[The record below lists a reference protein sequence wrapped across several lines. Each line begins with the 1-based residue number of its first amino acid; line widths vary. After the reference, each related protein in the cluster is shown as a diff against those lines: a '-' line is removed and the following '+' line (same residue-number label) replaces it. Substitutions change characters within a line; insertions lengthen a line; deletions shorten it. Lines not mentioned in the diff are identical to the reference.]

1 MKSQQIPPH
10 TEYPHYPNTFIGRSH
25 HVQAILSRLQDQDTK
40 LITLLGPGGIGKTRL
55 ALKVAE
61 RAGAV
66 FSDGILFVPLDTVE
80 EPSLLGFY
88 IAQQL
93 GIKSQSKQDWL
104 AEVMAKLEGKEMLL
118 LLDNLEQI
126 IQSAWQIDQ
135 IVKGCPGI
143 SVLVTS
149 RIVLDLSYE
158 IEYPLDGLSRP
169 NVKLFPGP
177 DDLLKFD
184 AIQLFVQKAQAS
196 KPSFKLTEENARS
209 VVEICQR
216 LDGLPLPIELA
227 AARVKL
233 FPPEVILHRLGQ
245 SLQLL
250 KTKSRDVIPRHQTIQ
265 NTIQWSYDLLA
276 PDEQQL
282 FQQLSFFKSGF
293 NLNTLAALYPDLDA
307 VEVVESFISKSL
319 IITVEGA
326 GEEARFRML
335 KLIRDYGVQLLTEQ
349 PQKVS
354 FFRSYAQFFA
364 QVVMEGK
371 NLAAGVYYQGWIE
384 KLGADY
390 EDVMAALNWL
400 SQHEAKTAVKMGTI
414 LWRFHLHR
422 GFLEEGLQMIHSL
435 LRLPIEEELDRA
447 HLLEGAGLL
456 AQNRGNY
463 QQAKDFFKEGLEYWK
478 KSKDQGQIA
487 KALNNL
493 GWAEWR
499 LGNYGHSRS
508 YSENALGIAKF
519 LEDRQ
524 GQAKSMNN
532 LAWTYMN
539 EGRYEKVGELQ
550 REILSIHRQESSKRG
565 MAFAQTNLGWALFR
579 MGKMEEATPLVEEA
593 VALFDELEHQQLKS
607 FSRAI
612 RAEGLYLEKELS
624 AATALIG
631 DECLPQFREIGD
643 AWAIGFCSLLI
654 GRIYFEQKNYRQAEL
669 YWNQALAVYQKTQ
682 DRYGKAGAYIHLSR
696 LHWVLQQEKTANQ
709 ELDQGIALAAA
720 LGALHLLKE
729 GYEELAKRS
738 FEQKEF
744 AMCLQHLSVADH
756 YAQSL
761 GSYQYQLFLK
771 AIEPWLSTVRRE
783 VDQNSA
789 QASKGI
795 GRHWLEADRFLTKPI
810 KEEER
815 LNSLTRLLGPGWQE
829 KTKAPATEDPV
840 VKQVRQLIELHLA
853 KVDYSIADLCQEIGI
868 SHSQLHRRLQAQ
880 TGLSISKFIRSIRLE
895 KAKELLE
902 DPVIPIAAVAIDTGF
917 KDPDYFYRVFKQTFQ
932 ITPGAFRRQFLQQ
945 K

>member
-1 MKSQQIPPH
+1 MKGQQTPHH
-10 TEYPHYPNTFIGRSH
+10 TELPHYPNTFIGRSH
-25 HVQAILSRLQDQDTK
+25 HIQAILARLQENNTQ

-61 RAGAV
+61 QAESV
-66 FSDGILFVPLDTVE
+66 FSDGMLFVPLDTVE
-80 EPSLLGFY
+80 DSSLLGFY
-88 IAQQL
+88 IAQHL
-93 GIKSQSKQDWL
+93 GIKSQAKQNWL
-104 AEVMAKLEGKEMLL
+104 AEVVAKLQGREMLL
-118 LLDNLEQI
+118 ILDNLEQI
-126 IQSAWQIDQ
+126 IESALQIDQ
-135 IVKGCPGI
+135 LIKNCPGI
-143 SVLVTS
+143 KVLVTS
-149 RIVLDLSYE
+149 RIVLNLSYE
-158 IEYPLDGLSRP
+158 IEYPLDGLGRP
-169 NVKLFPGP
+169 NVKLYPGP
-177 DDLLKFD
+177 SDLLKFD

-196 KPSFKLTEENARS
+196 KPNFQLTEENARS
-209 VVEICQR
+209 IVEICQR

-227 AARVKL
+227 AARIKL
-233 FPPEVILHRLGQ
+233 FPPEAILQRLGQ

-276 PDEQQL
+276 PEEQQL
-282 FQQLSFFKSGF
+282 FQQLSFFRSGF
-293 NLNTLAALYPDLDA
+293 NLNTLAALYPDLD
-307 VEVVESFISKSL
+307 VVDLIESFISKSL
-319 IITVEGA
+319 IVTVEGV

-335 KLIRDYGVQLLTEQ
+335 KLIRDYGLQLLAEQ
-349 PQKVS
+349 TQTQH
-354 FFRSYAQFFA
+354 FFQCYAEFFA

-371 NLAAGVYYQGWIE
+371 KLAAGPDYQEWIE
-384 KLGADY
+384 AVGAEY

-400 SQHEAKTAVKMGTI
+400 SDHDPRTAVKTGTV

-422 GFLEEGLQMIHSL
+422 GFLEEGIQMIHSL

-493 GWAEWR
+493 GWSEWR

-508 YSENALGIAKF
+508 YSENALDIAKI

-539 EGRYEKVGELQ
+539 EGRYEKVEELQ
-550 REILSIHRQESSKRG
+550 REILSIQRQQNSKRG
-565 MAFAQTNLGWALFR
+565 IAFAQTNLGWALFR
-579 MGKMEEATPLVEEA
+579 MGKMEEAIPMVEEA

-612 RAEGLYLEKELS
+612 RAEGLYLIQELPAS
-624 AATALIG
+624 ISLL
-631 DECLPQFREIGD
+631 EEQCLPQFHEIGD
-643 AWAIGFCSLLI
+643 AWAIGFCSLLM
-654 GRIYFEQKNYRQAEL
+654 GRIHFEQKNYREAEQ
-669 YWNQALAVYQKTQ
+669 YWNQALAVYQQTE
-682 DRYGKAGAYIHLSR
+682 DRYGKAGVYIHLSR
-696 LHWVLQQEKTANQ
+696 LHWVLKQTKTASQ
-709 ELDQGIALAAA
+709 ELDQGITLAAA

-738 FEQKEF
+738 FQQREF
-744 AMCLQHLSVADH
+744 ALCLQQLSVADH

-761 GSYQYQLFLK
+761 GDYQYELFRELT
-771 AIEPWLSTVRRE
+771 APLLSVVKTQIGTSFPRP
-783 VDQNSA
+783 
-789 QASKGI
+789 SKGI
-795 GRHWLEADRFLTKPI
+795 GRHWQQADRFLATPI
-810 KEEER
+810 KEQEWRE
-815 LNSLTRLLGPGWQE
+815 SITRLLGPE
-829 KTKAPATEDPV
+829 KLVTSTGAADPMIR
-840 VKQVRQLIELHLA
+840 QLRQLIEAHLTE
-853 KVDYSIADLCQEIGI
+853 VNYSIADLCQEIGI
-868 SHSQLHRRLQAQ
+868 SHSQLHRRLQAE

-902 DPVIPIAAVAIDTGF
+902 DPQIPIAAVAIDTGF
-917 KDPDYFYRVFKQTFQ
+917 KDPDYFYRVFKQAFQ
-932 ITPGAFRRQFLQQ
+932 ITPGAFRRQYLQQ

>member
-1 MKSQQIPPH
+1 MKSQQAPPH
-10 TEYPHYPNTFIGRSH
+10 IELPHYSNTFIGRSH
-25 HVQAILSRLQDQDTK
+25 HIQTILTRLQDQDTR

-61 RAGAV
+61 QAESIY
-66 FSDGILFVPLDTVE
+66 SDGILFVPLDTVE
-80 EPSLLGFY
+80 DYHLLGFY

-93 GIKSQSKQDWL
+93 GIKSQSKQNWL
-104 AEVMAKLEGKEMLL
+104 QEVVMELEDREMLL
-118 LLDNLEQI
+118 ILDNLEQI
-126 IQSAWQIDQ
+126 IQSALQIDQ
-135 IVKGCPGI
+135 IVKNCPGI
-143 SVLVTS
+143 RILVTS

-169 NVKLFPGP
+169 NAKLFPGP
-177 DDLLKFD
+177 SDLLKFD

-196 KPSFKLTEENARS
+196 KPNFTLTDENARS
-209 VVEICQR
+209 IVEICQR

-233 FPPEVILHRLGQ
+233 FSPEVILQRLGQ

-265 NTIQWSYDLLA
+265 NTIKWSYDLLD
-276 PDEQQL
+276 PEEQQL
-282 FQQLSFFKSGF
+282 FQQLSFFRSGF
-293 NLNTLAALYPDLDA
+293 NLNTLAALYPDLD
-307 VEVVESFISKSL
+307 VVDLVESFISKSL
-319 IITVEGA
+319 IITVEGV

-335 KLIRDYGVQLLTEQ
+335 KLIRDYGLQLLAQQ
-349 PQKVS
+349 PQTTT
-354 FFRSYAQFFA
+354 FFHSYAHFFA

-371 NLAAGVYYQGWIE
+371 MLAAGPNYQDWIE
-384 KLGADY
+384 AVGAEY
-390 EDVMAALNWL
+390 EDVMAGLNWL
-400 SQHEAKTAVKMGTI
+400 SENDPSTAVKTGTV

-422 GFLEEGLQMIHSL
+422 GFLEEGIQMIHSL

-478 KSKDQGQIA
+478 KSKDRGQIA

-493 GWAEWR
+493 GWSEWR

-508 YSENALGIAKF
+508 YSENALDIAIM
-519 LEDRQ
+519 LENRQ

-539 EGRYEKVGELQ
+539 EGRYEKVAALQ
-550 REILSIHRQESSKRG
+550 REILSIQRQENSKRG
-565 MAFAQTNLGWALFR
+565 IAFAQTNLGWALFR
-579 MGKMEEATPLVEEA
+579 MGKMEEAVPLVDEA

-612 RAEGLYLEKELS
+612 CAEGLYLIQKLPAS
-624 AATALIG
+624 IALLK
-631 DECLPQFREIGD
+631 DQCLPQFREIGD
-643 AWAIGFCSLLI
+643 AWAIGFCSLLM
-654 GRIYFEQKNYRQAEL
+654 GRIYFEQQDHRQAEQ
-669 YWNQALAVYQKTQ
+669 YWNQALAVYQQTQ
-682 DRYGKAGAYIHLSR
+682 DRFGKAGVYIHLSR
-696 LHWVLQQEKTANQ
+696 LHWVLKQTKTANQ

-729 GYEELAKRS
+729 GYEEWAKRS
-738 FEQKEF
+738 FEQKDF

-761 GSYQYQLFLK
+761 GSYQYQLFRK
-771 AIEPWLSTVRRE
+771 AIEPLLVRVKRE
-783 VDQNSA
+783 LGSGFSRP
-789 QASKGI
+789 SKGI
-795 GRHWLEADRFLTKPI
+795 GRHWEQADRFLATPI
-810 KEEER
+810 KEQEW
-815 LNSLTRLLGPGWQE
+815 LDSVTRLLGPEEERKAIE
-829 KTKAPATEDPV
+829 KVDPIV
-840 VKQVRQLIELHLA
+840 RQVRQLIEMHLTE
-853 KVDYSIADLCQEIGI
+853 VNYSIADLCQEISI
-868 SHSQLHRRLQAQ
+868 SHSQLHRRLQAE

-902 DPVIPIAAVAIDTGF
+902 DPQIPIAAVAIDTGF

-932 ITPGAFRRQFLQQ
+932 ITPGAFRRQHLQQ

>member
-1 MKSQQIPPH
+1 MKSQQTPSH
-10 TEYPHYPNTFIGRSH
+10 TELPHYPNTFIGRAH
-25 HVQAILSRLQDQDTK
+25 HIQAILSRLQENDTK

-61 RAGAV
+61 QLESI
-66 FSDGILFVPLDTVE
+66 FSDGVLFVPLDTVE

-88 IAQQL
+88 LAQHL
-93 GIKSQSKQDWL
+93 GVKSQAKQDWL
-104 AEVMAKLEGKEMLL
+104 AEVVDMLQGKEMLL
-118 LLDNLEQI
+118 ILDNLEQI
-126 IQSAWQIDQ
+126 IHSALQIDQ
-135 IVKGCPGI
+135 IVKACPGI
-143 SVLVTS
+143 KVLVTS

-158 IEYPLDGLSRP
+158 IEYPLDGLGRP

-177 DDLLKFD
+177 ADLLKFD
-184 AIQLFVQKAQAS
+184 AIRLFVQKAQAS
-196 KPSFKLTEENARS
+196 KPSFQLTEENARPI
-209 VVEICQR
+209 VEICQR

-227 AARVKL
+227 AARIKL
-233 FPPEVILHRLGQ
+233 FPPEVILQRLGQ

-250 KTKSRDVIPRHQTIQ
+250 KTKSRDVIPRHQTIR
-265 NTIQWSYDLLA
+265 NTIQWSYDLLD
-276 PDEQQL
+276 PEEQQL

-293 NLNTLAALYPDLDA
+293 NLNTLAALYPELD
-307 VEVVESFISKSL
+307 VVDVVESFISKSL
-319 IITVEGA
+319 MVTVEGV

-335 KLIRDYGVQLLTEQ
+335 KLIRDYGLQLLADQTQ
-349 PQKVS
+349 TVN

-371 NLAAGVYYQGWIE
+371 SLAAGADYQDWIE
-384 KLGADY
+384 VLGAEY

-400 SQHEAKTAVKMGTI
+400 SEHEPKTAVKTGTV

-422 GFLEEGLQMIHSL
+422 GFLEEGLQMIDAL

-478 KSKDQGQIA
+478 KSQDQSQIA

-493 GWAEWR
+493 GWSEWR

-508 YSENALGIAKF
+508 YSENALDIAKI
-519 LEDRQ
+519 LGDRQ

-539 EGRYEKVGELQ
+539 EGRYEKVEELQ
-550 REILSIHRQESSKRG
+550 REILSIQRRENSKRG
-565 MAFAQTNLGWALFR
+565 IAFAQTNLGWALFR
-579 MGKMEEATPLVEEA
+579 MGKMEEAIPLVEEA
-593 VALFDELEHQQLKS
+593 VALFDGLEHQQLKS

-612 RAEGLYLEKELS
+612 RAEGLYLIRELVAS
-624 AATALIG
+624 IALL
-631 DECLPQFREIGD
+631 EEQCLPQFQEIGD
-643 AWAIGFCSLLI
+643 AWAIGFCSLLT
-654 GRIYFEQKNYRQAEL
+654 GRIYFEQKNYRQAEQ
-669 YWNQALAVYQKTQ
+669 YWNQALAVYQQTQ
-682 DRYGKAGAYIHLSR
+682 DRYGKAGVYIHLSR
-696 LHWVLQQEKTANQ
+696 LHWVLKQTKTANQ

-738 FEQKEF
+738 FEQQEF

-761 GSYQYQLFLK
+761 GSYQYQLFRV
-771 AIEPWLSTVRRE
+771 AVEPLLSTIRTE
-783 VDQNSA
+783 VDLNSSRP
-789 QASKGI
+789 SKGV
-795 GRHWLEADRFLTKPI
+795 GRHWLEADRFLAKPI
-810 KEEER
+810 KEEEW
-815 LNSLTRLLGPGWQE
+815 LNSLTRLVGPGE
-829 KTKAPATEDPV
+829 SEGLKTTADEDPM
-840 VKQVRQLIELHLA
+840 VKQARRLIELHLTE
-853 KVDYSIADLCQEIGI
+853 VDYSITDLCQEIGI
-868 SHSQLHRRLQAQ
+868 SHSQLHRRLHAE
-880 TGLSISKFIRSIRLE
+880 TGLSISKFIRGIRLE
-895 KAKELLE
+895 KAKELLA
-902 DPVIPIAAVAIDTGF
+902 DPQIPIAAVAIDTGF